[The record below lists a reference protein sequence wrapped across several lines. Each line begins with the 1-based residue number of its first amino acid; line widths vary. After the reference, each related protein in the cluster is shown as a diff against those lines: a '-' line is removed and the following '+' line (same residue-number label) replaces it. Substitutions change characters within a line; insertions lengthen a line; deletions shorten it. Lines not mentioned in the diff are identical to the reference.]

1 MEGTA
6 DKGSDSG
13 MVSMVVPLLELA
25 IGRPLVKRQ
34 ISQTRIRNEVLRE
47 WGCMRVLQG
56 MELAALPGVGAH
68 QGMELVALPRVG
80 AHQGMELAALPG
92 VGAHQGMELAAL
104 PGVGAHQGM
113 VVAMSVEV
121 LGELISVTL
130 ETETALMVDR
140 VHRVRRVHEGGN
152 SNSISISNGQCLL
165 FLWAGQKMTAGGLWV

>member
-47 WGCMRVLQG
+47 WGCMRVL
-56 MELAALPGVGAH
+56 
-68 QGMELVALPRVG
+68 
-80 AHQGMELAALPG
+80 
-92 VGAHQGMELAAL
+92 QGMELAAL